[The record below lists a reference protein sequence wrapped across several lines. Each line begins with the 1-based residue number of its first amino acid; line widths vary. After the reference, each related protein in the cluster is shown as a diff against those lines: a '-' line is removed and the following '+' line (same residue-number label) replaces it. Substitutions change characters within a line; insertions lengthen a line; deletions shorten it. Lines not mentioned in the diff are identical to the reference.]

1 MNVISDEGIDASSV
15 IIAGVAE
22 REGSRWAVRS
32 TAEIER
38 LSVVGVQVSN
48 AKFVR
53 EHWGTAEEGL
63 PVRAVDGEVRIDSR
77 ALTGS
82 ALF

>member
-38 LSVVGVQVSN
+38 LSVVGVQIPN
-48 AKFVR
+48 AVFVR
-53 EHWGTAEEGL
+53 QH
-63 PVRAVDGEVRIDSR
+63 
-77 ALTGS
+77 
-82 ALF
+82 